1 MGQVYANARRGSVC
15 WRAQAYG
22 RWRAAAYACQRT
34 DGLRRW
40 RDHFF
45 AIISLVLN
53 PYQGFT
59 MNTKLMGVCFVAATL
74 LAPFAARAAE
84 SDADRAHPGAFVKDS
99 VITTKVKTKLA
110 AEKMRTLTHIRVDT
124 DRNGIVVLSGSA
136 KTQEAADKAASIARE
151 TEGVT
156 LVQNNIKIK
165 KDE

>member
-1 MGQVYANARRGSVC
+1 
-15 WRAQAYG
+15 
-22 RWRAAAYACQRT
+22 
-34 DGLRRW
+34 
-40 RDHFF
+40 
-45 AIISLVLN
+45 
-53 PYQGFT
+53 
-59 MNTKLMGVCFVAATL
+59 MNTKLMSACFVAATL
-74 LAPFAARAAE
+74 LAPFAAHAAD

-110 AEKMRTLTHIRVDT
+110 AEEMRTLTHVRVDT

-136 KTQEAADKAASIARE
+136 KTQEAVDKAGSIARE